1 MSGNCDVTSKPR
13 DVEVCVFHT
22 EGCQSTPAAIQA
34 IESVSADA
42 GVSVH
47 LRTVLIESAEDA
59 IRHRFLGSPTIQVNG
74 RDIDPSA
81 RRAETYGLT

>member
-1 MSGNCDVTSKPR
+1 MSEKCDIASQLR
-13 DVEVCVFHT
+13 DVEVSVFHT

-34 IESVSADA
+34 IESIAAQA

-47 LRTVLIESAEDA
+47 LRTVLIDSAEDA
-59 IRHRFLGSPTIQVNG
+59 SHHRFLGSPTIHVNG

-81 RRAETYGLT
+81 RPSETYGLT

>member
-1 MSGNCDVTSKPR
+1 MSGNRDVASKPR

-34 IESVSADA
+34 IESMAA
-42 GVSVH
+42 QTGVSVH
-47 LRTVLIESAEDA
+47 LRAVLIDSVEDA
-59 IRHRFLGSPTIQVNG
+59 IHHRFLGSPTIQVNG

-81 RRAETYGLT
+81 RRLETYGLT